1 MAPSIM
7 QYYFLLNINISL
19 VTNSKINYGDV
30 VVAEGLLTLIGIGLW
45 VLGTDVWR
53 GQSRGRKIGGIF
65 LLLVA
70 AGYSVAWVGINYWGY
85 NYLREYF

>member
-1 MAPSIM
+1 M
-7 QYYFLLNINISL
+7 QHYVLLNISISL
-19 VTNSKINYGDV
+19 VTNNKVNYGDV
-30 VVAEGLLTLIGIGLW
+30 AIGEGLLTLLGIGLW
-45 VLGTDVWR
+45 VLGADVWR
-53 GQSRGRKIGGIF
+53 GQSRGRRIGGAF